1 MTVRP
6 EPEATTAVEPTL
18 ILTAADVQATLTMD
32 DCIAAVERVFASFA
46 RGETHAPGVLGFHV
60 AGGGFHIKVAAA
72 DLGRPYFAAKTNGNF
87 PDNPKRRGLPTI
99 QGAIVL
105 SDASDGRVLALMD
118 SSEIT
123 TLRTGAAT
131 AVAAKFLARPDS
143 AVAAIIGCGIQGRVQ
158 LRALTRVLR
167 LERVLAVDADRASAN
182 TFASEMSS
190 ALGIPVVAAGDTRE
204 AARAADVIVTCT
216 PSRKPLLAAEDLR
229 PGALV
234 AAVGADHPEKQ
245 ELDPGIFRVARVVVD
260 VLDQCLA
267 IGDLHHAVAAG
278 VITADGVHAQLAE
291 IVAGM
296 KPGRTTPD
304 ERFVFD
310 STGTALQ
317 DVAVAAVAYERS
329 LAAGRGLRVTLG
341 ASRALCSED
350 CG

>member
-1 MTVRP
+1 
-6 EPEATTAVEPTL
+6 VEPTL
-18 ILTAADVQATLTMD
+18 VLTAADVQATLTMD
-32 DCIAAVERVFASFA
+32 DCIAAVERVFLSFA
-46 RGETHAPGVLGFHV
+46 RGDVHAPGVLAFHV
-60 AGGGFHIKVAAA
+60 EGGGFHVKVAAA

-87 PDNPKRRGLPTI
+87 PENPKRRGLPTI

-131 AVAAKFLARPDS
+131 AVAARHLARPDS
-143 AVAAIIGCGIQGRVQ
+143 ATAAIIGCGIQGRVQ
-158 LRALTRVLR
+158 LQALTRVRR
-167 LERVLAVDADRASAN
+167 LERVLAVDADGARAGA
-182 TFASEMSS
+182 FASEMSA
-190 ALGIPVVAAGDTRE
+190 ALGIPVLAASEAGE
-204 AARAADVIVTCT
+204 AARAADVVVTCT
-216 PSRKPLLAAEDLR
+216 TSRKPLLAAGDLR
-229 PGALV
+229 PGTFV

-245 ELDPGIFRVARVVVD
+245 ELDPSVFRGARVVVD
-260 VLDQCLA
+260 VLEQCLA

-278 VITADGVHAQLAE
+278 AITANDVHAQLAE
-291 IVAGM
+291 IVAGT

-329 LAAGRGLRVTLG
+329 LAAGRGHRVTLG
-341 ASRALCSED
+341 APGA
-350 CG
+350 